1 MIINFNIGNFKSFG
15 DDQVFST
22 IPGRYRNKKEHV
34 YETKTYKSLKFSAIF
49 GGNASGKSN
58 FVEGLNIFRRMVVT
72 GKTIK
77 TLKDFSFRLS
87 DLNDSITKFE
97 LEIGLDNSIYAFGLA
112 VDIQKAVISRE
123 YLMNLTNNTTVYDL
137 DHTSRKNDFSIKM
150 LSKENKN
157 RLNIY
162 IQDLKQDEM
171 LLKKIAASKLDVTD
185 EFFTVC
191 NAIFDWFKSKLTII
205 KPNSRPINILGQ
217 FVETKDTNKGF
228 LKVID
233 LIKSFDTGIT
243 GYKYEVLPVEN
254 FLKKIK
260 TEITS
265 DDSEMYNSFEED
277 IKNIKEN
284 TFIEANIGDN
294 YYRISFDKQKKTP
307 KVELLTFEHC
317 FYKDVKFSFNDESDG
332 TMRLIELVNILY
344 SSQYEEKIF
353 VIDEI
358 DRSLHPNLTIE
369 FIKKFLAIVID
380 KPSQMIITTHETNV
394 MDLNLLR
401 QDEIW
406 IVERNNCGMS
416 SLVSLNKYSI
426 RSDKVLDKDYLR
438 GRYGGIPNIEKLL
451 RSKGIQSE

>member
-1 MIINFNIGNFKSFG
+1 MILNFNISNFKSFG

-22 IPGRYRNKKEHV
+22 IPGRYRNKKEHIH
-34 YETKTYKSLKFSAIF
+34 KSRAYKSLKFSAIF

-58 FVEGLNIFRRMVVT
+58 FVESLSIFRRMVVT

-87 DLNDSITKFE
+87 DTMNSISKFE
-97 LEIGLDNSIYAFGLA
+97 LEIGIEDSIFAFGLA
-112 VDIQKAVISRE
+112 VDIQKGAVLRE
-123 YLMNLTNNTTVYDL
+123 YLMNLTTKTVVYDL
-137 DHTSRKNDFSIKM
+137 DNETRNKDYDSKTLSRDN
-150 LSKENKN
+150 EN

-162 IQDLKQDEM
+162 IQDLKKDE
-171 LLKKIAASKLDVTD
+171 LLLSKISSSKLDITD
-185 EFFTVC
+185 QFFSTCKSVYY
-191 NAIFDWFKSKLTII
+191 WFKNKLTII

-217 FVETKDTNKGF
+217 FEEKKSNKGY

-233 LIKSFDTGIT
+233 FIKSFDTGIT
-243 GYKYEVLPVEN
+243 GYKYEVLPVED
-254 FLKKIK
+254 FLQKIK
-260 TEITS
+260 TEIS
-265 DDSEMYNSFEED
+265 NDDAEMYNSFKDDIESIEE
-277 IKNIKEN
+277 NS
-284 TFIEANIGDN
+284 FIDANIGDN
-294 YYRISFDKQKKTP
+294 YYRVSFDKQFNKP

-317 FYKDVKFSFNDESDG
+317 FYKDVKFTFNDESDG

-344 SSQYEEKIF
+344 SSQFEEKIY

-358 DRSLHPNLTIE
+358 NRSLHPNLTIE
-369 FIKKFLAIVID
+369 FIKKFLSIIVN

-416 SLVSLNKYSI
+416 SLISLNKYNI

-451 RSKGIQSE
+451 RLKGIQSD